1 MFRKLAI
8 CAAAILAAALPLQ
21 SIAAQAKAT
30 AAQQQASKSITVA
43 TDIGD
48 VALPTAQE
56 LQDAGEALKNDSTLK
71 EDERKDRMAEL
82 ANAQSGLQSLQDV
95 QGKIDALKKTV
106 SGASAQLRR
115 LASDLYKAERQY
127 GEVPSVAK
135 YTSDNIGQLIDS
147 LRSSSADAQQE
158 LSAATAE
165 YSDLQTLPERAQT
178 TISKNNSDIAQI
190 TASLA
195 QETDPKNPGVRNRV
209 LSMYTMGL
217 QNQFLQAQ
225 LENHTL
231 LLDLANYRVRIATLR
246 NTYFQ
251 KYLEAAQTRQ
261 NELLSSADDT
271 GYDEE
276 GLNEAAKKYPALAK
290 ELDANRK
297 MFSYVAQAR
306 QQAAAVSKE
315 DHDVQE
321 ALSTLKQMS
330 TSIDSEISG
339 LDKSLLLS
347 RLLNRQ
353 QSQVPDVRL
362 SQKLDEL
369 IPNLTLWLYDI
380 RSRRDDMF
388 DTNDFADRAI
398 SKDPSLKDCRDELIS
413 VFVRR
418 RELLNDLYQAL
429 SSELTTA
436 INLKV
441 KYQEFTQLRDAT
453 ATKVTENLFWLKSNQ
468 PLGREFLLT
477 FVPSFIHEFSQ
488 FSSKLKTPQF
498 RADTLH
504 TFLTLGVPAAA
515 LGLLAFLAGPYI
527 RRLNNR
533 IAGRLDRR
541 DDGILVTPTAIAL
554 NIFMVIPK
562 AVLWVLFGG
571 AIICLCLNT
580 SQEQAS
586 VIGMLILHIMV
597 FVFFLEILK
606 PNSLAQRHF
615 CINPDVLRHNRR
627 LLSRVWYALIP
638 ILIVA
643 NTAETDSAMI
653 YDDIV
658 GYLLT
663 MICSAALMVIAFLWI
678 KAQLHSTDDM
688 SSLIWLISLAL
699 VVIPAGIIIAVA
711 NGYYYTTVKL
721 VNRVAYTCYAV
732 LFYWILANTVRRTM
746 YVFQTRFRRRT
757 YEIELADGE
766 EGEKHKDPEHESNL
780 AYFKETLGLEN
791 LGAKAYKMANGFL
804 IIATLAVMYSQWSD
818 LAGALSY
825 LKNVRLW
832 SNTQI
837 IGGKETVVSAL
848 TLADVLLALLIIA
861 VMVLLNRNLPVLLER
876 IFLWKA
882 KGAQLR
888 STSYTV
894 KIITSY
900 AILTVG
906 LLAAA
911 GALGIKW
918 ENLQWLV
925 AALSVGLG
933 FGLQEIFAN
942 FVSGLIILFERQ
954 LRVGDIITLG
964 DLSGKVSKIRIRST
978 TIISFENKEVMIP
991 NREFITSA
999 LTNWSLTNTVTMITF
1014 NVGVGYSS
1022 DVEKAK
1028 RLLRQILAK
1037 CRYLAKGMTP
1047 LVYVQSLDDS
1057 AVTISCEV
1065 YVTEIGNRKL
1075 TYDYLCSQTLKV
1087 FGENGIEIP
1096 FNQMDV
1102 NIKNMEQGEFIDT
1115 LKKGLLRSGAA
1126 ADKAQSAATAQ
1137 DGSEASAKNGL
1148 LTAGRD

>member
-1 MFRKLAI
+1 MFRKLVI
-8 CAAAILAAALPLQ
+8 CAAALLAAALPLQ
-21 SIAAQAKAT
+21 SQAAKAQSQ
-30 AAQQQASKSITVA
+30 AQQAPAALSVS
-43 TDIGD
+43 TDIGE
-48 VALPTAQE
+48 VQLPTAQE
-56 LQDAGEALKNDSTLK
+56 LQDAAEALKNDSTLK
-71 EDERKDRMAEL
+71 EDERNDRMAEL
-82 ANAQSGLQSLQDV
+82 ANAQAGLQTLQSV
-95 QGKIDALKKTV
+95 QASISSLKKTV
-106 SGASAQLRR
+106 SGASSQLRK

-127 GEVPSVAK
+127 AEVPSVQK
-135 YTSDNIGQLIDS
+135 YNSENIGQLIDS
-147 LRSSSADAQQE
+147 LRNSSTGAQQE
-158 LSAATAE
+158 LSSATAE

-178 TISKNNSDIAQI
+178 TISKNNADIAQI
-190 TASLA
+190 SSSL
-195 QETDPKNPGVRNRV
+195 QQDSDPKSPGVRNRA
-209 LSMYTMGL
+209 LNMYAMEL
-217 QNQFLQAQ
+217 QNQLLQAQ

-231 LLDLANYRVRIATLR
+231 LLDLANYRVRIATIK
-246 NTYFQ
+246 NNYFQ
-251 KYLEAAQTRQ
+251 KYLAAAQTRQ
-261 NELLSSADDT
+261 NELLSASDDA

-297 MFSYVAQAR
+297 LFSYVAGAR
-306 QQAAAVSKE
+306 QQAAAISKE

-321 ALSTLKQMS
+321 ALSTLKQM
-330 TSIDSEISG
+330 TASIDSEISG

-362 SQKLDEL
+362 SHKLDEL
-369 IPNLTLWLYDI
+369 IPDLTLWLYDV

-398 SKDPSLKDCRDELIS
+398 KKNPDLKNCRDEYIS
-413 VFVRR
+413 VLVKR
-418 RELLNDLYQAL
+418 RELLNDIYQAL
-429 SSELTTA
+429 SSQLTTA

-441 KYQEFTQLRDAT
+441 KYQEFTALRDST
-453 ATKVTENLFWLKSNQ
+453 AAKVTENLFWLKSNQ
-468 PLGREFLLT
+468 PLGREFIYT
-477 FVPSFIHEFSQ
+477 FVPSLVHEFSQ
-488 FSSKLKTPQF
+488 FTSKISSPQY
-498 RADTLH
+498 RSDTLN
-504 TFLTLGVPAAA
+504 TFLVLGVPAAA
-515 LGLLAFLAGPYI
+515 LGLLAFIAGPYI

-533 IAGRLDRR
+533 IAGKLDRR
-541 DDGILVTPTAIAL
+541 DDGILVTTTAILL
-554 NIFMVIPK
+554 NILMVIPK
-562 AVLWVLFGG
+562 AVLWAFFGG
-571 AIICLCLNT
+571 AVICLCLNT
-580 SQEQAS
+580 SQEQTA
-586 VIGMLILHIMV
+586 VIGMLLLHIMV

-627 LLSRVWYALIP
+627 LLNRVWYALIP

-653 YDDIV
+653 YDDIA

-663 MICSAALMVIAFLWI
+663 MICSAALMAIAFGWI
-678 KAQLHSTDDM
+678 KAQLRSTDDM
-688 SSLIWLISLAL
+688 SSIIWLISLAL
-699 VVIPAGIIIAVA
+699 MVIPAGIIIAVA

-732 LFYWILANTVRRTM
+732 LFYWIIANTVRRAM
-746 YVFQTRFRRRT
+746 YVLQSRIRRRSFD
-757 YEIELADGE
+757 LAVADGQE
-766 EGEKHKDPEHESNL
+766 ADKHKDPERESNL

-804 IIATLAVMYSQWSD
+804 IIVTLAVMYSQWSD
-818 LAGALSY
+818 LAGALGY

-832 SNTQI
+832 SDVQI

-848 TLADVLLALLIIA
+848 TLADVLLAALIIV

-906 LLAAA
+906 LISAA

-964 DLSGKVSKIRIRST
+964 SLSGKVSKIRIRST
-978 TIISFENKEVMIP
+978 TILSFENKEVMIP

-999 LTNWSLTNTVTMITF
+999 LTNWSLTNTVTMIEFT
-1014 NVGVGYSS
+1014 VGVGYSS

-1028 RLLRQILAK
+1028 RLLRTILAK

-1047 LVYVQSLDDS
+1047 LVYVKSLDDS

-1115 LKKGLLRSGAA
+1115 LKKGLLHGGALQ
-1126 ADKAQSAATAQ
+1126 KQESAATPAQ
-1137 DGSEASAKNGL
+1137 A
-1148 LTAGRD
+1148 